1 MESGCSSSNTRTR
14 SSCVNVNPGTYDRAG
29 LPIQPQTL
37 LHNLQPGWLKH
48 RTVEQIK
55 KGNEVQEAS
64 MGFAPCLLCLH
75 QYWHYRW
82 PLSLLER
89 HLGHRSHICATAMA
103 TLQASLREAPTT
115 TQQGTGGALAQAVT
129 VRLQISP
136 CTARFCCKN
145 FSISF

>member
-1 MESGCSSSNTRTR
+1 MTEQGCPSSLKLYSTTCSQAG
-14 SSCVNVNPGTYDRAG
+14 SSTGQQNR
-29 LPIQPQTL
+29 L
-37 LHNLQPGWLKH
+37 
-48 RTVEQIK
+48 K

-64 MGFAPCLLCLH
+64 VGFAPCLLCLH